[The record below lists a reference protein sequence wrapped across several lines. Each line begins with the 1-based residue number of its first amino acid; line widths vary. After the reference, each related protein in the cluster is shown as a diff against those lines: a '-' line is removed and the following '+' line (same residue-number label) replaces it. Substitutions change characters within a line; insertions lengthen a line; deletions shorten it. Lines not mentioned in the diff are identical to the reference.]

1 MNADETFEKLTQ
13 DMMNRFFE
21 NNPDFATEFG
31 LHEPYDYLLPTGSTQ
46 LLLKNLQLLEET
58 ITSLNSTVKR
68 EELNAQHKIDLEVL
82 ANAYEQWKFGF
93 YERRTHELDPDSF
106 SMLGGLI
113 FIMFTRNYAPMEKR
127 ADAIA
132 ARMEKMPKYLEEF
145 RSRFENKHPVKL
157 WTEMA
162 IETAQNMG
170 GLFQF
175 ILYTAKG
182 KVSDNVYARLSLAWD
197 KLQPALKMHM
207 DWLHTLLPKTQEKW
221 ALGKEKFEKLLQ
233 LRQLGMN
240 SDKIYQLG
248 VKYLN
253 ELKVKREQ
261 LARQIAPGKTVDEA
275 LKNIESKAPKTFE
288 EALEFTRK
296 TMEEARKFIE
306 EKDIATVNNE
316 DVLLV
321 EETPAFLVPV
331 IPFAALNMP
340 ARYDKP
346 QIGIYIVTR
355 PKDPANL
362 GKHLNFPSVRNTAVH
377 EAFPGHFLQGTMS
390 NRGSVI
396 QILAQGTETVEG
408 WAHYCE
414 QMMLEKG
421 FVTGLEAQLIQ
432 INDMIWRAVRIVVDV
447 KLSRGEMSFE
457 EAVKMLEQETGFS
470 REAAEAEVKR
480 YTQTP
485 GYPLSYLLGKHLILE
500 LKHELEQKMGAG
512 FNEKSFHD
520 TITANGYL
528 PISLLRKIFEQKM
541 PRPKE

>member
-197 KLQPALKMHM
+197 KLQPALKTHM

>member
-1 MNADETFEKLTQ
+1 MNADETFEKITQ
-13 DMMNRFFE
+13 EMMDRFFE

-31 LHEPYDYLLPTGSTQ
+31 LHDPYDYLLPTGSTE
-46 LLLKNLQLLEET
+46 LFLKNLRFLEET
-58 ITSLNSTVKR
+58 IARLSSAVKR
-68 EELNAQHKIDLEVL
+68 EELNAQHRIDLEVL
-82 ANAYEQWKFGF
+82 ANAYEQWKFAF
-93 YERRTHELDPDSF
+93 YERRTHELDPDAF
-106 SMLGGLI
+106 SMLGGLV
-113 FIMFTRNYAPMEKR
+113 FIMFTRNYAPLEKR

-162 IETAQNMG
+162 IETAQNMS

-182 KVSDNVYARLSLAWD
+182 KVSDNVYSRLSQAWE
-197 KLQPALKMHM
+197 KLQPALKTHM
-207 DWLHTLLPKTQEKW
+207 DWLQALLPKTQEKW
-221 ALGKEKFEKLLQ
+221 ALGREKFEKLLQ
-233 LRQLGMN
+233 LRQLGMD
-240 SDKIYQLG
+240 SEEIYQLG

-253 ELKVKREQ
+253 ELKAKREH
-261 LARQIAPGKTVDEA
+261 LAKQIAPGKTVDET
-275 LKNIESKAPKTFE
+275 LKKIESNAPKTFE

-316 DVLLV
+316 DVLQV

-396 QILAQGTETVEG
+396 QVLAQGTETVEG

-432 INDMIWRAVRIVVDV
+432 INDMIWRAVRIIVDV

-457 EAVKMLEQETGFS
+457 EAAKMLEQETGFS
-470 REAAEAEVKR
+470 REASEAEVKR

-500 LKHELEQKMGAG
+500 LKQELKQKMGTE

-528 PISLLRKIFEQKM
+528 PTSLLRKVFEEKM
-541 PRPKE
+541 PKRNE